1 MLSLEM
7 RALMTNRDKWEED
20 MRNLPIGERMMM
32 LVNLNDDMLI
42 RAFNDAHRT
51 TVEDERTLDITCEKA
66 MCNLATEFNVSAY
79 FGTRVFF
86 MNREP
91 YPYFEEFTSIPKV
104 PAKDIT
110 YEVYARTIVPII
122 MRQFNE
128 VLNKFKN
135 P

>member
-7 RALMTNRDKWEED
+7 LALMANRDKWEED
-20 MRNLPIGERMMM
+20 IRNLPIGERMM
-32 LVNLNDDMLI
+32 LRVSLNDDMII
-42 RAFNDAHRT
+42 RAFNDAHLST
-51 TVEDERTLDITCEKA
+51 INDERTLDITCEKA
-66 MCNLATEFNVSAY
+66 MYNLATEFNVSAY
-79 FGTRVFF
+79 FGTHVFF

-91 YPYFEEFTSIPKV
+91 YAYFEEYMSIPKI

-128 VLNKFKN
+128 VLNVCKSI
-135 P
+135 